1 FIHLQFEF
9 GQDILT
15 EEQNDQMKIY
25 SIFFYIIFSLSI
37 EFGSIQAQENGCLS
51 SLDMLVEEA
60 LQNNPEIKSAEWL
73 WRAYL
78 QRPTQVSALP
88 DPMFSYSRFGANVE
102 TRVGPQENVLTLSQ
116 KIPFPGKLS
125 LKGKMANQ
133 DALAAEQKYQAT
145 VRDVIYKL
153 KLAYYDLYWVDQS
166 LLILQEYQQLLRD
179 FQRVA
184 ETKYATGTGIQA
196 NVLKAQ
202 VEISSI
208 LERQLNFD
216 KIREGA
222 VARLNALLAQ
232 DQNTSVGFV
241 GPIDT
246 TLFEVSEAE
255 LIVKAIE
262 EREELNSA
270 KAMIQKSEYAISL
283 SKRNYWP
290 DLNLSF
296 TYITI
301 PSGRT
306 VAPDNGKDAWSINAG
321 INLPIWQGRRNAAVD
336 EAQAM
341 LVSNRDSYENLKNE
355 VQAEIKD
362 LLARL
367 NTAERTVNLYAQ
379 QLIPDAG
386 RTLQSVLA
394 SYQTGTLD
402 FLNLLDSE
410 RMLLNFRLAYAKEL
424 ANYRQQMVGL
434 ERAVGGELP

>member
-1 FIHLQFEF
+1 MFNLIMFVCLFGFLLASSSDAQMQMRLVSGRDSVVVLDDFIQ
-9 GQDILT
+9 
-15 EEQNDQMKIY
+15 
-25 SIFFYIIFSLSI
+25 
-37 EFGSIQAQENGCLS
+37 
-51 SLDMLVEEA
+51 EA
-60 LQNNPEIKSAEWL
+60 LQNNPQIKSAEQQWQAI
-73 WRAYL
+73 R
-78 QRPTQVSALP
+78 RRVPQVSSLD
-88 DPMFSYSRFGANVE
+88 DPMFSYTRWLSSVE
-102 TRVGPQENVLTLSQ
+102 TRVGPQENVFMLSQ
-116 KIPFPGKLS
+116 RLPFFGKLS
-125 LKGKMANQ
+125 LKGDMANQ
-133 DALAAEQKYQAT
+133 DAVAAEQKYQAT
-145 VRDVIYKL
+145 VRDVVYKL

-184 ETKYATGTGIQA
+184 ERKYATGTGIQA

-222 VARLNALLAQ
+222 VARLNALVAQ

-296 TYITI
+296 SYITI
-301 PSGRT
+301 PGGKT
-306 VAPDNGKDAWSINAG
+306 LAPDNGQDAWSINAG
-321 INLPIWQGRRNAAVD
+321 INLPIWLGRRNAAVN

-362 LLARL
+362 LFARL
-367 NTAERTVNLYAQ
+367 KTAERTVNLYAQ

-424 ANYRQQMVGL
+424 ANYRQQVAGL
-434 ERAVGGELP
+434 KRAVGGELL